1 MRLKD
6 LFLLPAIVAGLTAA
20 STSCYGGSANDNN
33 SANMNGNGT
42 NGSSTSTTHGTINRT
57 NPAPTG
63 KGYSGNLPTTSSTY
77 SSTTTTK
84 TTPAVPVPNSVNK
97 TLPSTSTPFAAP
109 GNSCSTQDL
118 AVFEEADE
126 EGVYGDY
133 GFTRGDMK
141 NLFVSKY
148 DPKSEQTIN
157 GNVLKI
163 LRVQYTDGNCYFIA
177 VVQIDSGVILVNLG
191 PVWFADENNL
201 VINEGDA
208 VQITGSLIRTNGRY
222 ILVGSQLK
230 KDGQTLQLRNQSGNP
245 QWGSPKSQKGTN
257 AY

>member
-6 LFLLPAIVAGLTAA
+6 LFLLPAVVASLTAA
-20 STSCYGGSANDNN
+20 STSCYGGSANDSN
-33 SANMNGNGT
+33 SANLNGATNGNA
-42 NGSSTSTTHGTINRT
+42 SGTINPST
-57 NPAPTG
+57 PAPTG
-63 KGYSGNLPTTSSTY
+63 RGNIPTTSSTY
-77 SSTTTTK
+77 SYSSTTK
-84 TTPAVPVPNSVNK
+84 TTPVVPNAAPSNVNKAVPN
-97 TLPSTSTPFAAP
+97 TLAP
-109 GNSCSTQDL
+109 YASSGNSCSTTDL
-118 AVFEEADE
+118 SVFEEADE

-148 DPKSEQTIN
+148 DSKSEQTIN
-157 GNVLKI
+157 GNVLRI
-163 LRVQYTDGNCYFIA
+163 LRVQFTDGNCYFIA

-191 PVWFADENNL
+191 PVWFADENNI

-208 VQITGSLIRTNGRY
+208 VQISGSMIRTNGRY

-230 KDGQTLQLRNQSGNP
+230 KDGQTLQLRNQTGSP

>member
-6 LFLLPAIVAGLTAA
+6 LFLLPAVVAGLTAA
-20 STSCYGGSANDNN
+20 STSCYGGSATDSNN
-33 SANMNGNGT
+33 ANLNSSAPNT
-42 NGSSTSTTHGTINRT
+42 TSGTINRGA
-57 NPAPTG
+57 PSPTG
-63 KGYSGNLPTTSSTY
+63 KGNVPTTSSTY

-84 TTPAVPVPNSVNK
+84 TTPAVPTPNNLNK
-97 TLPSTSTPFAAP
+97 GVPSTSAP
-109 GNSCSTQDL
+109 YSPGSSCSTTDL

-148 DPKSEQTIN
+148 DPKSEQTIT
-157 GNVLKI
+157 GNVLRI

-191 PVWFADENNL
+191 PVWFADENNI
-201 VINEGDA
+201 VVNEGDA
-208 VQITGSLIRTNGRY
+208 VQITGSMIRTNGRY
-222 ILVGSQLK
+222 ILVGSQMK